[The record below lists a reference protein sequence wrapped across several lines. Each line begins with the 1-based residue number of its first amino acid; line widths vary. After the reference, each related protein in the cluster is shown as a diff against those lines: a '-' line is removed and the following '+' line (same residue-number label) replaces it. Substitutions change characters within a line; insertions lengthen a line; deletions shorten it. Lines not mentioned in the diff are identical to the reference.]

1 MNVWRSP
8 RAVNVHKLE
17 PCGGYWPRPATPDQL
32 LHGPG
37 ICCKVV
43 DVGKAVRRKM
53 ANCTSPILS
62 MYSEKM
68 ESKKAVKHFISSLE
82 SMCKQFARV
91 KAEVACIT
99 VYDSEAL
106 IVGSRKGKTF
116 FDLRKDLQNDFIH
129 YCNADDENIAD
140 PEMKTLKLTSNF
152 PNVELLRK
160 CVEDLYCLCYGKAL
174 GKSIPVPVPYD
185 TIARDP
191 TAIIVCGLPNDVAF
205 TNPSKYNIHTILRIL
220 EKKSSISFSIKRK
233 DSQDGDTPD
242 TNSSASGSYY
252 PTQVKE
258 EPSDD
263 SGENSLDLEKV
274 TIKQEADDQ
283 DYYQFSFQEKEYM
296 PAHKKQKCTE
306 IQPSLEQSIQCKRKT
321 KEFNFEKWNAR
332 ITELRKQVEE
342 LFEKKYAEAI
352 NVSGPV
358 SIPYHLFQSN
368 SEELYV
374 EGLPEGIP
382 FRRPSTY
389 GIPRLER
396 ILLARERIRYII
408 RKPELIN
415 TTREAIGIER
425 TAPGVK
431 EEWYARITKLRKNV
445 DQLFSKKFAEVFG
458 KTEPIPVPYQKFEAN
473 PTDMYVEGL
482 PDNIPFR
489 SPSWYG
495 IPRLEKIIQAGN
507 RIKFVIKKPEL
518 LSQTTSES
526 IQNKTNTGAKEDWN
540 IRITKLRKQVEEIF
554 NSKFALALGLSEE
567 VKVPYPVFES
577 NPEFLYVEGLPE
589 GIPFRS
595 PTWFGIPRLE
605 RIVRG
610 SAKIKFVIKRPQL
623 VTPHLPPELGSK
635 INIEAVQ
642 NSGKEESSESH
653 SLDNES
659 KHLVCFTPQT
669 NGCTMICKS
678 RGREFSFEAWNA
690 KITDL
695 KQKVE
700 ELFDEKCGEALGMKE
715 PFKVPFAVFESY
727 PEDFYVEGLPEGVPF
742 RRPSTFGIPRLEKI
756 LRNRTK
762 IKFII
767 KKRELFE
774 AAAKDTSLQYPHKR
788 IQAQNKSFT
797 ASGVEDLNIIQVT
810 VPDMD
815 AEKTI
820 KVDKAR
826 QLREQVN
833 ELFSQKFGEAIGM
846 NFPVKVPYR
855 KITANPGCIV
865 VDGMPPGVLFKAPSY
880 LEISSMRRILD
891 SAQFIK
897 FTVIRP
903 LPGLMLNNQVTDENA
918 PGPSTESASK
928 DENDIQQESDPTW

>member
-1 MNVWRSP
+1 M
-8 RAVNVHKLE
+8 
-17 PCGGYWPRPATPDQL
+17 
-32 LHGPG
+32 
-37 ICCKVV
+37 
-43 DVGKAVRRKM
+43 KM

-68 ESKKAVKHFISSLE
+68 ESKKAVIHFISSLE

-116 FDLRKDLQNDFIH
+116 FDLRKDLQNDFIQ

-152 PNVELLRK
+152 PNVESLRK

-242 TNSSASGSYY
+242 TNGSASGSYY
-252 PTQVKE
+252 PIQVKE

-445 DQLFSKKFAEVFG
+445 DQLFSKKFAEAFG

-507 RIKFVIKKPEL
+507 RIKFVIKKGL
-518 LSQTTSES
+518 KWRILFCG
-526 IQNKTNTGAKEDWN
+526 KTPLT
-540 IRITKLRKQVEEIF
+540 
-554 NSKFALALGLSEE
+554 
-567 VKVPYPVFES
+567 
-577 NPEFLYVEGLPE
+577 
-589 GIPFRS
+589 
-595 PTWFGIPRLE
+595 
-605 RIVRG
+605 
-610 SAKIKFVIKRPQL
+610 
-623 VTPHLPPELGSK
+623 
-635 INIEAVQ
+635 
-642 NSGKEESSESH
+642 
-653 SLDNES
+653 
-659 KHLVCFTPQT
+659 
-669 NGCTMICKS
+669 
-678 RGREFSFEAWNA
+678 EAWNA

-774 AAAKDTSLQYPHKR
+774 AAAKDTSLQYPH
-788 IQAQNKSFT
+788 N
-797 ASGVEDLNIIQVT
+797 
-810 VPDMD
+810 MD